1 MPFVS
6 VVGGDAVLNFDTFLV
21 NFSISAVPLILVSV
35 LSWVGGAVQ
44 RMQMSTSRYA
54 HSAQIAELE
63 YQRAAEQLVVEQERS
78 QIARDMHDV
87 VAHSLAVVVAQA
99 DGGRYLMRS
108 SPQAV
113 EPVLATISETA
124 RDALVDVRGL
134 LSQLRHTQAETERKT
149 LDDLP
154 PLVAR
159 IRAAGLNLQT
169 TVIGERR
176 PLGANAEVAIYRLV
190 QESLTNALKYGDGR
204 YPTQL
209 VSKWSDHYEITV
221 RNRIAKKPKF
231 QSGSRHGIVGMRE
244 RLAVVGGTV
253 TASAQGDT
261 WVVHA
266 SLPFVDRSRA
276 AATPGLPHK
285 QNESESS
292 TS

>member
-1 MPFVS
+1 
-6 VVGGDAVLNFDTFLV
+6 
-21 NFSISAVPLILVSV
+21 
-35 LSWVGGAVQ
+35 
-44 RMQMSTSRYA
+44 
-54 HSAQIAELE
+54 
-63 YQRAAEQLVVEQERS
+63 
-78 QIARDMHDV
+78 
-87 VAHSLAVVVAQA
+87 
-99 DGGRYLMRS
+99 
-108 SPQAV
+108 
-113 EPVLATISETA
+113 
-124 RDALVDVRGL
+124 
-134 LSQLRHTQAETERKT
+134 
-149 LDDLP
+149 
-154 PLVAR
+154 
-159 IRAAGLNLQT
+159 
-169 TVIGERR
+169 
-176 PLGANAEVAIYRLV
+176 
-190 QESLTNALKYGDGR
+190 
-204 YPTQL
+204 